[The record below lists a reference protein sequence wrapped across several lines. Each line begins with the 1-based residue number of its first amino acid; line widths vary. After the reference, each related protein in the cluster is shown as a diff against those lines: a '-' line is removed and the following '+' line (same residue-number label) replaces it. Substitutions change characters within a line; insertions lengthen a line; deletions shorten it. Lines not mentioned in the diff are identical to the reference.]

1 MMGNVMNNLTK
12 EEFMKI
18 YNKGENLTDKP
29 IFIDFYATWWG
40 PCKVYEQVLNEV
52 TPRYKD
58 KINLYK
64 VNIEEE
70 SAIAGLFG
78 VMSVPTTVTISKS
91 GNPHSMPGALNEETL
106 KYFLEGLISKK

>member
-1 MMGNVMNNLTK
+1 M
-12 EEFMKI
+12 
-18 YNKGENLTDKP
+18 
-29 IFIDFYATWWG
+29 
-40 PCKVYEQVLNEV
+40 YEQVLNEV

-70 SAIAGLFG
+70 YDIAGLFR

-91 GNPHSMPGALNEETL
+91 GDSQSMPGALNEATL
-106 KYFLEGLISKK
+106 EYFIEGLLQKK